1 MSSKYIQQFLD
12 DNKLKCG
19 EEFKIETLDGEVL
32 EATVSIVNN
41 SLISIA
47 SNKYADYTLLKLLQG
62 DLKVRKISFPNYND
76 IYYYVNTKGS
86 IEKARYVLDPH
97 NFLMKQS
104 GRIYQTKEEA
114 ICHKAVDMAYWIN
127 LESEA
132 NK

>member
-47 SNKYADYTLLKLLQG
+47 SN
-62 DLKVRKISFPNYND
+62 N
-76 IYYYVNTKGS
+76 
-86 IEKARYVLDPH
+86 
-97 NFLMKQS
+97 M
-104 GRIYQTKEEA
+104 QT
-114 ICHKAVDMAYWIN
+114 IHF
-127 LESEA
+127 
-132 NK
+132 

>member
-114 ICHKAVDMAYWIN
+114 ICHKAVDYAYWSN
-127 LESEA
+127 LENEV